1 MTEFVSA
8 LGDVSTVYLV
18 ILSLILCL
26 IPLALVGG
34 MVFGL
39 RKLLVA
45 LPPLFKQG
53 QAGLARVAEGADR
66 ASKRVAAPFI
76 AASASASQVKGTL
89 RGLRK
94 LAGGR
99 YDLEE

>member
-1 MTEFVSA
+1 MSEFVST
-8 LGDVSTVYLV
+8 LGDVSTVWLV
-18 ILSLILCL
+18 ILSLIFCL

-34 MVFGL
+34 MVFGM
-39 RKLLVA
+39 RKLLTA
-45 LPPLFKQG
+45 LPPLFEQG
-53 QAGLARVAEGADR
+53 QAGLTRVADGADR

-76 AASASASQVKGTL
+76 AVSASASQVKGML

-99 YDLEE
+99 NDLEE

>member
-1 MTEFVSA
+1 M
-8 LGDVSTVYLV
+8 GDVSTVWLV

-39 RKLLVA
+39 RKLLAA
-45 LPPLFKQG
+45 LPPFLKQG
-53 QAGLARVAEGADR
+53 QAGLARVADGADS
-66 ASKRVAAPFI
+66 ASKKVAAPFI

-89 RGLRK
+89 RGLKK

-99 YDLEE
+99 DDLEE